1 MVCSLVSIYFDSSKL
16 GIKQKRFYKTLDHWS
31 RDMFNF
37 DFWNSFSTT
46 FCAWFSKKN
55 VSHAIS
61 INWPYFI
68 FWLLF
73 SLWYWAIC
81 ALKLVASQVGCDV
94 INFDVNIILIIKPF
108 LYKTRKSRQFKYL
121 ENEKSFQ
128 GEIKRVF
135 HHL

>member
-16 GIKQKRFYKTLDHWS
+16 GIKQKRFYKTLDIGPEICLILIFGIVS
-31 RDMFNF
+31 PLRFVYDFPRKMFPMLY
-37 DFWNSFSTT
+37 
-46 FCAWFSKKN
+46 
-55 VSHAIS
+55 S

-73 SLWYWAIC
+73 FLWYWAIC

-94 INFDVNIILIIKPF
+94 INFDVNIILLIKPF
-108 LYKTRKSRQFKYL
+108 LRKTRKSRQFKYL

-128 GEIKRVF
+128 GGIKSVF